1 MGRFSWHPM
10 ELEGAIITH
19 TIPFYYL
26 SAEPEI
32 FHMRSMCKPWR
43 VISVLSLAA
52 CAATGIVGCKSTEPR
67 PPSAVSAELDPSI
80 DPMQFVDPELRGP
93 LANFNKA
100 VPPGGLDRLTVDM
113 LPMARAS
120 AERRAQPL
128 LPEPIPQQRVVPGIQ
143 GSPDV
148 HIYLLGLKPGE
159 VRPAI
164 LYIHG
169 GGFILGSAK
178 GSLVNAQTIALKHNC
193 IVVSVEYRL
202 APDVPFPGS
211 LNDNYAALKWLYEH
225 AHELGV
231 DRARIAVMGESSGG
245 GHAAMLA
252 IAARDRGEIPIKLQI
267 LVYPMLDDRT
277 GSASDAK
284 PWMGRFV
291 WTAKINRLGW
301 SSLLG
306 VPAGS
311 ASVPEGA
318 VPARESNLKGLPA
331 TFIAVGSIDLFAN
344 EDIQYA
350 QRLMNEGIATE
361 LYVAPGAFHGFD
373 GMAPNSAIAMRF
385 AAAIDDAINRAF
397 AEVK

>member
-1 MGRFSWHPM
+1 
-10 ELEGAIITH
+10 
-19 TIPFYYL
+19 
-26 SAEPEI
+26 
-32 FHMRSMCKPWR
+32 
-43 VISVLSLAA
+43 VLSIAA
-52 CAATGIVGCKSTEPR
+52 SAATGVASCQSTEPR
-67 PPSAVSAELDPSI
+67 PLPTVSAQSDSSI
-80 DPMQFVDPELRGP
+80 DPKQFVDPELRAA
-93 LANFNKA
+93 LAKFNKA

-128 LPEPIPQQRVVPGIQ
+128 LPEPVPEERVVPGIQ

-148 HIYLLGLKPGE
+148 HIYLLGPKSGE

-178 GSLVNAQTIALKHNC
+178 GSLVNAQKISLKHNC
-193 IVVSVEYRL
+193 LVVSVEYRL
-202 APDVPFPGS
+202 APDAPFPGS
-211 LNDNYAALKWLYEH
+211 LNDNYAALKWLHDH
-225 AHELGV
+225 ADELGV

-252 IAARDRGEIPIKLQI
+252 IAARDRGEIPIKEEI

-277 GSASDAK
+277 GSAAIQ
-284 PWMGRFV
+284 PWTGQFV

-311 ASVPEGA
+311 ASVPAGA
-318 VPARESNLKGLPA
+318 VPSREKNLKGLPP
-331 TFIAVGSIDLFAN
+331 TFIAVGAIDLFAN

-350 QRLMNEGIATE
+350 QRLMNQGIATE

-373 GMAPNSAIAMRF
+373 GMAPNSAIATHF
-385 AAAIDDAINRAF
+385 TAAIDDAINRAF